1 MPTQYRNCA
10 KVAGQPQFASPYAYH
25 MPPKKQPCATEF
37 REQSMNE
44 YRNMPAAGQDTHAY
58 PAHGSV
64 KLGGVKNSGG
74 EKKPGGVKKL
84 GGPKKLGGEKTP

>member
-1 MPTQYRNCA
+1 
-10 KVAGQPQFASPYAYH
+10 
-25 MPPKKQPCATEF
+25 
-37 REQSMNE
+37 MNE